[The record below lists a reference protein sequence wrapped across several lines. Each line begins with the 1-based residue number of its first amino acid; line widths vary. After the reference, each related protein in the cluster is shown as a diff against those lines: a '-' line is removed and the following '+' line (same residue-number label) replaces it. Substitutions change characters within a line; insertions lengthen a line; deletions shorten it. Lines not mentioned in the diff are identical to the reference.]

1 MFIFLFDTLQQVDG
15 VCSEISRCQSSLE
28 QCRDEMQILCEIE
41 IATSSSADS
50 AADNTQSLLDTVNAK
65 YHNMMRYDTYILPFF
80 FVSFVG

>member
-15 VCSEISRCQSSLE
+15 VCSEISRCQASLE
-28 QCRDEMQILCEIE
+28 QCKDEMQILCEIE